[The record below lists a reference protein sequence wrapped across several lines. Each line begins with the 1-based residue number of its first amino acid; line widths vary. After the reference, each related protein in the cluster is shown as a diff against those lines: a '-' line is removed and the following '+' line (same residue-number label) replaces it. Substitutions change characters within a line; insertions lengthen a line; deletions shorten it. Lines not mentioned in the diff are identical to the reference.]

1 MSYNNEHMAKAAAP
15 SNNCSNNINNIT
27 ACYAQDAP
35 HRNIYITSRIVGAF
49 IDLALIVLGVV
60 AFVNLP
66 DHGKWLSCTL
76 APAINAFVV
85 NSMDFGYLVGAKSRF
100 SPIFRMCW
108 DGGLVLGFGIA
119 AGFMASYTDREAKL
133 SAEGKAGSSVNGVG
147 LGAVILVLMLLEL
160 FNHLVM
166 VRSGLVEWRA
176 LRSSRGQSAIIN
188 AHGPVGCI
196 YEITAAGCSYIPRQ
210 NMSLDIQNTNPA
222 WWLVTPLV
230 WSLVVVAAPALLIL
244 AAAIY
249 RLFLHPLAHI
259 PGPRLAALSNVWYG
273 RQVCSGRM
281 LQLGKAL
288 HRQYGPIVR
297 VGPNEVWLDSEEGF
311 KQVYI
316 STALQ
321 KPKVDWRLQPH
332 FPDTLDL
339 LSERDMRRYRLQ
351 RRLIGQ
357 VYQPANLRKF
367 EPVIDVVLD
376 QVVAQIRTL
385 GDAEVD
391 LKEWMHII
399 TVECL
404 GAIVLSWS
412 PGYLKAKSDFG
423 SGSFSYLGWKRK
435 TVLGQAVHRKVKPR
449 LVNMSREKPRK
460 DARKDLMADLVQLH
474 KERPEFNSTY
484 LHRMAITNFGAGHET
499 TTSAL
504 TSVLAMLGTH
514 RDIQAQVADELVKS
528 RETERDVG
536 PKDTSPRT
544 PLTQAAIKEAQRL
557 YPVIGMAIPR
567 RVPDGGVRIGD
578 DFIPA
583 GTTVGCNPVSLH
595 RNKEIFGPDADLYSP
610 ERWLSDDKR
619 AKTMERNNLTWGGGA
634 RTCPGKNLAEIIL
647 YKTIARLVH
656 DFEVVC
662 KVPPDDEICYYFMAM
677 LTGVKVRFS
686 KRKKDVAS

>member
-1 MSYNNEHMAKAAAP
+1 
-15 SNNCSNNINNIT
+15 
-27 ACYAQDAP
+27 
-35 HRNIYITSRIVGAF
+35 
-49 IDLALIVLGVV
+49 
-60 AFVNLP
+60 
-66 DHGKWLSCTL
+66 
-76 APAINAFVV
+76 
-85 NSMDFGYLVGAKSRF
+85 
-100 SPIFRMCW
+100 
-108 DGGLVLGFGIA
+108 
-119 AGFMASYTDREAKL
+119 
-133 SAEGKAGSSVNGVG
+133 
-147 LGAVILVLMLLEL
+147 
-160 FNHLVM
+160 
-166 VRSGLVEWRA
+166 
-176 LRSSRGQSAIIN
+176 
-188 AHGPVGCI
+188 
-196 YEITAAGCSYIPRQ
+196 
-210 NMSLDIQNTNPA
+210 MSLDIQTTNPA
-222 WWLVTPLV
+222 WSLITPLV
-230 WSLVVVAAPALLIL
+230 WSLVAVAAPAFLVL
-244 AAAIY
+244 AVALY
-249 RLFLHPLAHI
+249 RLFFHPLAHV

-281 LQLGKAL
+281 LQLGKIL
-288 HRQYGPIVR
+288 HRQYGPVVR
-297 VGPNEVWLDSEEGF
+297 VGPNEVWLNSEEGF

-367 EPVIDVVLD
+367 ESVIEDVLD

-385 GDAEVD
+385 GGAEVD

-412 PGYLKAKSDFG
+412 PGYLRAKSDFG

-435 TVLGQAVHRKVKPR
+435 TVLGLFPLATVIGVLSRSFERQFANIWGLTFKAPKTLKHFFPAVHRKVKPR

-504 TSVLAMLGTH
+504 TSVMAMLGTH
-514 RDIQAQVADELVKS
+514 RDVQAQVAAELIKS
-528 RETERDVG
+528 RDTEQDMG
-536 PKDTSPRT
+536 AKDSSSRM
-544 PLTQAAIKEAQRL
+544 PLTLAAIKEAQRL
-557 YPVIGMAIPR
+557 YPVIGMALPR
-567 RVPDGGVRIGD
+567 RVPEGGVRIGD
-578 DFIPA
+578 DFLPA

-595 RNKEIFGPDADLYSP
+595 RNKDMFGSDADLYRP
-610 ERWLSDDKR
+610 ERWLTDNKR
-619 AKTMERNNLTWGGGA
+619 AKTMERYNLTWGGGA

-647 YKTIARLVH
+647 NKTISRLIH

-662 KVPPDDEICYYFMAM
+662 KVPPDEEICYYFMAM
-677 LTGVKVRFS
+677 LTGVKVKFLG
-686 KRKKDVAS
+686 RKKDAA

>member
-1 MSYNNEHMAKAAAP
+1 M
-15 SNNCSNNINNIT
+15 T
-27 ACYAQDAP
+27 
-35 HRNIYITSRIVGAF
+35 F
-49 IDLALIVLGVV
+49 
-60 AFVNLP
+60 F
-66 DHGKWLSCTL
+66 
-76 APAINAFVV
+76 
-85 NSMDFGYLVGAKSRF
+85 
-100 SPIFRMCW
+100 
-108 DGGLVLGFGIA
+108 
-119 AGFMASYTDREAKL
+119 
-133 SAEGKAGSSVNGVG
+133 
-147 LGAVILVLMLLEL
+147 
-160 FNHLVM
+160 
-166 VRSGLVEWRA
+166 
-176 LRSSRGQSAIIN
+176 
-188 AHGPVGCI
+188 
-196 YEITAAGCSYIPRQ
+196 
-210 NMSLDIQNTNPA
+210 
-222 WWLVTPLV
+222 
-230 WSLVVVAAPALLIL
+230 WSLVVVATPALLVL
-244 AAAIY
+244 AVAVY
-249 RLFLHPLAHI
+249 RLFFHSLAHI

-281 LQLGKAL
+281 LQVGKIL

-311 KQVYI
+311 RQVYI

-367 EPVIDVVLD
+367 EPVIDDVLD

-412 PGYLKAKSDFG
+412 PGYLRAKSDFG

-435 TVLGQAVHRKVKPR
+435 TVLGLFPLATVIGVLSRSFERQFANIWGLTFKAPKTLKHFFPAVHRKVKPR

-460 DARKDLMADLVQLH
+460 DARRDLMADLVQLH
-474 KERPEFNSTY
+474 KERPEFNGTY

-514 RDIQAQVADELVKS
+514 LDIQARMADELVNS
-528 RETERDVG
+528 RGTENEMAS
-536 PKDTSPRT
+536 KDSSPRM

-557 YPVIGMAIPR
+557 YPVIGMALPR

-578 DFIPA
+578 DFLPA

-595 RNKEIFGPDADLYSP
+595 RNKDIFGPDADIYNP
-610 ERWLSDDKR
+610 ERWLTDDKR

-647 YKTIARLVH
+647 YKTIERLVH

-662 KVPPDDEICYYFMAM
+662 KLPPDEEICYYFMAM
-677 LTGVKVRFS
+677 LTGVKVRFLE
-686 KRKKDVAS
+686 RKKDIAS